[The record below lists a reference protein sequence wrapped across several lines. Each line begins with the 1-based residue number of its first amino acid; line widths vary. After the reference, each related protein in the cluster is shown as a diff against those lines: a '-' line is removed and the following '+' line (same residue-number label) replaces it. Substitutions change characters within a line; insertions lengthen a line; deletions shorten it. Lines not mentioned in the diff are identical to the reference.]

1 MLVALLGCDVG
12 TLQGKPRASRDNA
25 HRAGVGGTAMLLP
38 RALLWGEWQG
48 PGGSVTTR
56 GGSCKCEM

>member
-48 PGGSVTTR
+48 PGGSVTT
-56 GGSCKCEM
+56 